1 MRGFSTVLKRF
12 PLLSLMRYESISRME
27 RSNMCYSLAILPVAL
42 LLPYSTLTSY
52 RRHPQNVSV
61 PSNWLL
67 HILLNMFC
75 SVASLTFS
83 LITFGAAP
91 VASFDI
97 NPILRQR
104 SKKNSEPGLMVA
116 IVNEYDI
123 VPRVDGPYIRSLVD
137 LYRDTYNLPP
147 ISDNPPSKQEV
158 QYRPSIDVPDAG
170 SHYQTS
176 YSGKKNNRTQP
187 EWSLPAPRY
196 NLVGDIILLKMR
208 LFPEVGAAVGAGT
221 IAQPKFDAV
230 KMSHQD
236 FQRLIFCSTD
246 VHKRTC
252 YQARIEMIRKRA
264 HDEFAAEKKELR
276 WIPTGSTMMDSIEGS
291 LNSGAEDD
299 LDDDWVKYAARAI
312 H

>member
-1 MRGFSTVLKRF
+1 
-12 PLLSLMRYESISRME
+12 
-27 RSNMCYSLAILPVAL
+27 
-42 LLPYSTLTSY
+42 
-52 RRHPQNVSV
+52 
-61 PSNWLL
+61 
-67 HILLNMFC
+67 
-75 SVASLTFS
+75 
-83 LITFGAAP
+83 
-91 VASFDI
+91 
-97 NPILRQR
+97 
-104 SKKNSEPGLMVA
+104 MVA

-123 VPRVDGPYIRSLVD
+123 VPRVDEPYIRSLVD
-137 LYRDTYNLPP
+137 LYRDIYNLPP
-147 ISDNPPSKQEV
+147 ISDNPPSKQDV

-170 SHYQTS
+170 GHYQTS
-176 YSGKKNNRTQP
+176 YSGKKNNQTQP

-230 KMSHQD
+230 KMSHRD

-264 HDEFAAEKKELR
+264 HDDEFAAEKKELR
-276 WIPTGSTMMDSIEGS
+276 WIPTASTMVDSIEGS

-299 LDDDWVKYAARAI
+299 LDDDWVKYAARAF